1 MHRLDALPAAPCRNL
16 LLLGAVG
23 APAVGLAGPYALF
36 FVPPRCAAAMR
47 RCPLA
52 LGPAPAPPTAGSP
65 ARLTT
70 TLRARPL
77 ELPACPPLAA
87 ALA

>member
-1 MHRLDALPAAPCRNL
+1 MHVLPALPAAAPVTMQGSEPAPAAPCRNL

-47 RCPLA
+47 RCGLA
-52 LGPAPAPPTAGSP
+52 LEPSAGPSDVGRPRPHYNAAPRP
-65 ARLTT
+65 A
-70 TLRARPL
+70 
-77 ELPACPPLAA
+77 
-87 ALA
+87 